1 MLAEKKHGS
10 SSEEEEEEFDNN
22 DSNDN
27 VNDNTMVKNYLE
39 EGVLPVDRVLL
50 LPSSLGRLSSICR
63 LDMLNNFEGL

>member
-10 SSEEEEEEFDNN
+10 SSEEEEFDNN
-22 DSNDN
+22 DSNEN
-27 VNDNTMVKNYLE
+27 VNDNTMVKNYFE

-50 LPSSLGRLSSICR
+50 PSSLGRLSSIGR